1 VDSDVLRDEQQE
13 QEENGKDEEDQT
25 DVGAA
30 AKLERRTP
38 VMSHV
43 YNTYTLYTAQ
53 MLRSLSQ
60 ATWAAQALRSNA
72 SSKLVKGFGRLSKK
86 PSVWL
91 AK

>member
-1 VDSDVLRDEQQE
+1 VDSETSAGSFATRVERLAGGVIIIDVVDSDVLRDEQQE

-53 MLRSLSQ
+53 MLRSLNQ
-60 ATWAAQALRSNA
+60 AT
-72 SSKLVKGFGRLSKK
+72 
-86 PSVWL
+86 
-91 AK
+91 